1 MELPP
6 YVPKVQGDFLVHAVG
21 ILIADA
27 RIIGIGAGGSFVS
40 GEMDD
45 YSDVDLLVVVSDPSL
60 CTDIAAR
67 IEIASRLG
75 LLLTCFTGIHV
86 GDLRLLICVYGPP
99 VLKVD
104 LKFVTADDLKHRVE
118 DPVVLYDPISVFAK
132 AFHCNGPVYP
142 SPNLQ
147 WIEDAFWAWILSG
160 GAKIRRGE
168 LFEAKA
174 ILNFLVEKVL
184 APLLALEYGHQ
195 PSGVRRIEFRAPP
208 HLTTEMPSKRH
219 FWQPHASTGL
229 SAKTFS
235 FVARQNDKLWI
246 TWRPPEAGWKTAIP
260 RTCQNLH

>member
-195 PSGVRRIEFRAPP
+195 PSGVRRIEFRAPQ
-208 HLTTEMPSKRH
+208 HVDVLGQLCTSYDRDAIKEALLAAACIYRSLRKDIQFRSEAER
-219 FWQPHASTGL
+219 QALDYLAAS
-229 SAKTFS
+229 
-235 FVARQNDKLWI
+235 
-246 TWRPPEAGWKTAIP
+246 
-260 RTCQNLH
+260 

>member
-118 DPVVLYDPISVFAK
+118 DPVVLYDPISVPYI
-132 AFHCNGPVYP
+132 PVPISSGSRMRFGLGSY
-142 SPNLQ
+142 LVVRR
-147 WIEDAFWAWILSG
+147 FG
-160 GAKIRRGE
+160 GASCSKPRR
-168 LFEAKA
+168 
-174 ILNFLVEKVL
+174 
-184 APLLALEYGHQ
+184 Y
-195 PSGVRRIEFRAPP
+195 
-208 HLTTEMPSKRH
+208 
-219 FWQPHASTGL
+219 
-229 SAKTFS
+229 
-235 FVARQNDKLWI
+235 
-246 TWRPPEAGWKTAIP
+246 
-260 RTCQNLH
+260 